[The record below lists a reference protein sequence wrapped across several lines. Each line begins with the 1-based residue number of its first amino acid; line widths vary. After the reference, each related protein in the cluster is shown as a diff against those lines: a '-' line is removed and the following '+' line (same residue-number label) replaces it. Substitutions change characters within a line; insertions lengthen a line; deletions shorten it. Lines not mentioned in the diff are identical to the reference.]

1 MTSSFKFLF
10 YILIFIVLSAV
21 SYHRFYTSIFQI
33 NYLPQ
38 KKMVQITTRIF
49 IDDFND
55 ALKNQYHKTTFLGTN
70 KETQDDINLM
80 KKYVSE
86 KFKLT
91 VNGKF
96 ETMNYLSNEKEDNV
110 LICYFKI
117 NDISKLKSL
126 KIENTILTEVHSE
139 QQNIIQFNNNGTK
152 SSLLFSGE
160 TTKGMLK

>member
-1 MTSSFKFLF
+1 MTRSFKFSFLL
-10 YILIFIVLSAV
+10 LIFIMLTAASF
-21 SYHRFYTSIFQI
+21 HRFYTAIFQI
-33 NYLPQ
+33 NYVAE

-49 IDDFND
+49 LDDFND
-55 ALKNQYHKTTFLGTN
+55 ALKNKYHKTTFLGTD
-70 KETQDDINLM
+70 KETQDDIILM
-80 KKYVSE
+80 KQYVSE

-117 NDISKLKSL
+117 NDIAKLKSL
-126 KIENTILTEVHSE
+126 KIENSILTEVHPE
-139 QQNIIQFNNNGTK
+139 QQNIIQFNNNGSK
-152 SSLLFSGE
+152 SSLLMSGE

>member
-33 NYLPQ
+33 NYVPQ

>member
-1 MTSSFKFLF
+1 MKRSFKFSCF
-10 YILIFIVLSAV
+10 ILIFLLLTAAG
-21 SYHRFYTSIFQI
+21 YHRFYTAIFQI
-33 NYLPQ
+33 NFVPQ
-38 KKMVQITTRIF
+38 KKIVQITTRIF

-55 ALKNQYHKTTFLGTN
+55 ALKNQYHKTTFLGTD

-96 ETMNYLSNEKEDNV
+96 ETMNYLSNEKEDKV

-117 NDISKLKSL
+117 NNITKLKSL
-126 KIENTILTEVHSE
+126 EIENSILTEVHPE
-139 QQNIIQFNNNGTK
+139 QQNIIQFNNNGAK
-152 SSLLFSGE
+152 SSLLLSGE
-160 TTKGMLK
+160 TTRGMLK

>member
-1 MTSSFKFLF
+1 MTRSFKFSFLL
-10 YILIFIVLSAV
+10 LIFIMLTAASF
-21 SYHRFYTSIFQI
+21 HRFYTAIFQI
-33 NYLPQ
+33 NYVAE

-49 IDDFND
+49 LDDFND
-55 ALKNQYHKTTFLGTN
+55 ALKNKYHKTTFLGTD
-70 KETQDDINLM
+70 KETHDDINLM

-126 KIENTILTEVHSE
+126 KIENSILTEVHPE
-139 QQNIIQFNNNGTK
+139 QQNIIQFNNNGSK
-152 SSLLFSGE
+152 SSLLLSGE

>member
-1 MTSSFKFLF
+1 MLTAASF
-10 YILIFIVLSAV
+10 
-21 SYHRFYTSIFQI
+21 HRFYTAIFQI
-33 NYLPQ
+33 NYVAE

-49 IDDFND
+49 LDDFND
-55 ALKNQYHKTTFLGTN
+55 ALKNKYHKTTFLGTD
-70 KETQDDINLM
+70 KETHDDINLM

-126 KIENTILTEVHSE
+126 KIENSILTEVHPE
-139 QQNIIQFNNNGTK
+139 QQNIIQFNNNGSK
-152 SSLLFSGE
+152 SSLLLSGE